1 MIDLMHIFN
10 VSFRLAFLGFNI
22 YNDLTDANLDLNMHG
37 DLFAFRPSATRT
49 GIARAEPSR
58 EILLVPAPTGIA
70 EPRGAIS
77 LSYAPPNCRLRRR
90 QELPATCTAQA
101 HSGVLMS

>member
-10 VSFRLAFLGFNI
+10 VSFRLAFFIFNI

-58 EILLVPAPTGIA
+58 AGRYSSFL
-70 EPRGAIS
+70 
-77 LSYAPPNCRLRRR
+77 RLRESRNHVAPSRSPTRR
-90 QELPATCTAQA
+90 LTVGYDVDRSSPPRVRPKLTLG
-101 HSGVLMS
+101 S